1 MRTCTM
7 RCIVVAGAALPFP
20 LVYSRCCRSCSART
34 ERDGT
39 SLRDVLVTPSAR
51 EIAICFSIRRYLR
64 HLPVVRVS
72 RLCILPY
79 FDTYDNAAALLR
91 GRNLFLI
98 CIRSVHGDAY
108 TIVRSYD
115 RSFALIKEPGIV
127 RERAPVSPQPTH
139 LPLRRPLD
147 ASFRRRPRG
156 SVWRTAFGGSF
167 RKRRPRGRRS
177 R

>member
-98 CIRSVHGDAY
+98 CIRSVHGDPY
-108 TIVRSYD
+108 TIVRSLF
-115 RSFALIKEPGIV
+115 RSDKRAGHREGKSAGVAATDAFAVTATARCVFSTATSG
-127 RERAPVSPQPTH
+127 ERVANC
-139 LPLRRPLD
+139 
-147 ASFRRRPRG
+147 FRG
-156 SVWRTAFGGSF
+156 
-167 RKRRPRGRRS
+167 
-177 R
+177 